1 MSRPRKSISKKKS
14 MKRKSIKRSNSKSMN
29 KVNSIRNEVYPTG
42 GKTHVKKH
50 TIYGKSGTSI
60 RITNSYMNKK
70 GIIRHTRTKNVSPYT
85 RSL

>member
-1 MSRPRKSISKKKS
+1 MSRPRKSISK
-14 MKRKSIKRSNSKSMN
+14 RKSSKRSKNKTKNSKSID
-29 KVNSIRNEVYPTG
+29 KVNSIRNEIYPTG

-70 GIIRHTRTKNVSPYT
+70 GIVRHTRTKNVSPYT